1 MIERCSGSSHLA
13 GGRSR
18 GARHDRCVGHLNRQV
33 FVMDKW
39 PGALHLAGLEV
50 IAEGTEVWVSKEAA
64 VGVVGWRG
72 MARKAAFVVTL
83 LRPIGALLAVR
94 LELWW
99 WGWSGGPGS
108 RLGCRSLL
116 GAVVLTHEV
125 LYAMLG

>member
-1 MIERCSGSSHLA
+1 
-13 GGRSR
+13 
-18 GARHDRCVGHLNRQV
+18 
-33 FVMDKW
+33 MDKW

-99 WGWSGGPGS
+99 WSGGPGS
-108 RLGCRSLL
+108 RLSCRPLL
-116 GAVVLTHEV
+116 GAVVLAHEI

>member
-1 MIERCSGSSHLA
+1 MNMIERCRGSSHLA

-33 FVMDKW
+33 FVMDKG
-39 PGALHLAGLEV
+39 PCSLNLAGLEV
-50 IAEGTEVWVSKEAA
+50 VAESTEVRVSKEAT

-72 MARKAAFVVTL
+72 LAMKAAFVMTL

-99 WGWSGGPGS
+99 WSGGPGS
-108 RLGCRSLL
+108 RLSCRPLL
-116 GAVVLTHEV
+116 GAVVLAHEI